1 MDLARSGY
9 NLTLVSRSQQKL
21 DIVEKQLRRVNP
33 EIKTRTVS
41 FDVSNAKPQDN
52 QTLFTETE

>member
-21 DIVEKQLRRVNP
+21 DIVEKQLRKVNP
-33 EIKTRTVS
+33 EIKTRIVP
-41 FDVSNAKPQDN
+41 FDVCNAKPQDY
-52 QTLFTETE
+52 QRLFTETE